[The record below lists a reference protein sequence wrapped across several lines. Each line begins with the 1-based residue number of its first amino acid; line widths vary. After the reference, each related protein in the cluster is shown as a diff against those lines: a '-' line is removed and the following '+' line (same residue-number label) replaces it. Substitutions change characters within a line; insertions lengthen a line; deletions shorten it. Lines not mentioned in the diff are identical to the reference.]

1 MSRVKAIF
9 RSWFGSLEF
18 EFSTVEELREK
29 LNLVKTALEE
39 ASSMDFRELL
49 KSGLTVEDFQPLRL
63 KHFEIVEKSLQTP
76 SLLEGVIE
84 WSVDGP
90 LIVASEKA
98 RLSQYEAIGLLL
110 YAFKEQKAD
119 PKTIALLLQNS
130 GIKVS
135 NVSARLKEMADSGRV
150 FKPDPKDVVWKLS
163 AQGQMWVE
171 KTIIPKIREGIL

>member
-1 MSRVKAIF
+1 MSRVKATF

-76 SLLEGVIE
+76 NLLEGVIE
-84 WSVDGP
+84 WGVDGP

-98 RLSQYEAIGLLL
+98 KLSQYEAIGLLL

>member
-39 ASSMDFRELL
+39 ASSMGFRELL
-49 KSGLTVEDFQPLRL
+49 KSELTLEDFQPL
-63 KHFEIVEKSLQTP
+63 KSKSFEFTEKGLQ
-76 SLLEGVIE
+76 SSNLEGIIE

-98 RLSQYEAIGLLL
+98 KLSQYEAIGLLL

-119 PKTIALLLQNS
+119 PKTLALLLQNS

-135 NVSARLKEMADSGRV
+135 NVSARLKEMADSGKV

-171 KTIIPKIREGIL
+171 KTVIPKVRGGFL